1 MTRAAT
7 KKVLTVI
14 ALLGAYPIAGHAQ
27 TEGFTIT
34 GTVVDKSTGNPLQY
48 AVVGFPGQAS
58 WSLSDQNGAFNLTE
72 LESGPYRFVVLRRGY
87 YYADQNLHL
96 AGAVDIRIEMT
107 PEDASDPVGPGRIVG
122 RVLDQESGRPIE
134 GVTVAL
140 APTAQQTETDSR
152 GRFEIT
158 DVSTGALL
166 LQVRRVGYQPR
177 ADTIA
182 AFPGVT
188 VDVELTL
195 ATAAIP
201 LESITI
207 VARSPFLEAR
217 GFYRRAG
224 GGGWRANR
232 RVIEGVDPLELERMF
247 DRVAGVRVERDRFGG
262 TVLTSRRG
270 RRCVFGVFLDG
281 IRAPG
286 FDIGSLPP
294 DAVEALEV
302 YQDLHMPPEYS
313 HSCGVVLIWMRRAGR
328 EEFRNRNRR

>member
-14 ALLGAYPIAGHAQ
+14 ALLGAHPIAGQAQ

-48 AVVGFPGQAS
+48 AVVGLPGQES
-58 WSLSDQNGAFNLTE
+58 WSLSDQNGVFTLTG
-72 LESGPYRFVVLRRGY
+72 LEGGPDRFVVLRRGY
-87 YYADQNLHL
+87 NYADQNVRLTGPMDFRV
-96 AGAVDIRIEMT
+96 AMT
-107 PEDASDPVGPGRIVG
+107 PEDVSDPVGPGRVVG

-140 APTAQQTETDSR
+140 APTAQQAETDAH

-166 LQVRRVGYQPR
+166 LQVRRVGYRPR
-177 ADTIA
+177 VDTIA

-195 ATAAIP
+195 ATAALP
-201 LESITI
+201 LDPITI
-207 VARSPFLEAR
+207 VARSPFLVAR

-224 GGGWRANR
+224 GSGWQANR
-232 RVIEGVDPLELERMF
+232 TAIEAVDPRELERMF
-247 DRVAGVRVERDRFGG
+247 DPVAGVRVERDRFGG

-270 RRCVFGVFLDG
+270 RRCVFGVFIDG
-281 IRAPG
+281 MRAPG
-286 FDIGSLPP
+286 FDINSLPP

-302 YQDLHMPPEYS
+302 YQGLNIPPEYS
-313 HSCGVVLIWMRRAGR
+313 HSCGAVLIWMQRPGR
-328 EEFRNRNRR
+328 EEFRNRNQP

>member
-1 MTRAAT
+1 MTRAPT
-7 KKVLTVI
+7 KVLLAI
-14 ALLGAYPIAGHAQ
+14 ALLGAHPLAGHAQ
-27 TEGFTIT
+27 AEGFTIT

-58 WSLSDQNGAFNLTE
+58 WSLSDQNGVFTLTG
-72 LESGPYRFVVLRRGY
+72 LEGGPDRFVVVRRGY
-87 YYADQNLHL
+87 NYADHNVRLT
-96 AGAVDIRIEMT
+96 GPMDFRVEMT
-107 PEDASDPVGPGRIVG
+107 PEDVSAPVGPGRIVG

-140 APTAQQTETDSR
+140 APTAQQAETDAR

-177 ADTIA
+177 VDTIA

-195 ATAAIP
+195 ATAALP
-201 LESITI
+201 LDPITI

-224 GGGWRANR
+224 GSGWQANR
-232 RVIEGVDPLELERMF
+232 RAIEAIDPRELERMF

-286 FDIGSLPP
+286 FDINSLPP

-302 YQDLHMPPEYS
+302 YQDLNMPPEYS
-313 HSCGVVLIWMRRAGR
+313 HSCGVVLVWMRRPGR
-328 EEFRNRNRR
+328 GEFRNRNQS

>member
-1 MTRAAT
+1 MTRTAT

-14 ALLGAYPIAGHAQ
+14 ALLGAHPIASHAQ

-58 WSLSDQNGAFNLTE
+58 WSLSDQNGVFTLTG
-72 LESGPYRFVVLRRGY
+72 LEGGPDRFVVVRRGY
-87 YYADQNLHL
+87 NYADHNVRLT
-96 AGAVDIRIEMT
+96 GPMDFRVEMT
-107 PEDASDPVGPGRIVG
+107 PEDVSAPVGPGRIVG

-140 APTAQQTETDSR
+140 APTAQQAETDSR

-166 LQVRRVGYQPR
+166 LQVRRVGYLPR
-177 ADTIA
+177 VDTIVA
-182 AFPGVT
+182 LPEVT
-188 VDVELTL
+188 VDVELTI
-195 ATAAIP
+195 ATTALP
-201 LESITI
+201 LDRITI

-224 GGGWRANR
+224 GSGWQANR
-232 RVIEGVDPLELERMF
+232 IAIEAEDPRELERMF
-247 DRVAGVRVERDRFGG
+247 DRVAVVRVERDRFGG

-270 RRCVFGVFLDG
+270 TRCVFGVFLDG

-286 FDIGSLPP
+286 FNINTLPP
-294 DAVEALEV
+294 DAIEALEV
-302 YQDLHMPPEYS
+302 YQGQNVPPEYS

-328 EEFRNRNRR
+328 EEFRNRNQP

>member
-1 MTRAAT
+1 MTRAPT
-7 KKVLTVI
+7 KVLLAI
-14 ALLGAYPIAGHAQ
+14 ALLGAHPIAAHAQ
-27 TEGFTIT
+27 TEGFTVT

-48 AVVGFPGQAS
+48 TVVGFPGQAK
-58 WSLSDQNGAFNLTE
+58 WALSDQNGVFTIAE
-72 LESGPYRFVVLRRGY
+72 LEAGAYRFIVLHRGY
-87 YYADQNLHL
+87 YYADQNIQLT
-96 AGAVDIRIEMT
+96 GPVDIRVEMT

-140 APTAQQTETDSR
+140 APTAQQAETDAR
-152 GRFEIT
+152 GRFEIS
-158 DVSTGALL
+158 DVSAGALL

-177 ADTIA
+177 VDTIA

-188 VDVELTL
+188 LDVEFTL

-201 LESITI
+201 LEPITI
-207 VARSPFLEAR
+207 VARSPFLEGR

-224 GGGWRANR
+224 GGGWQANR
-232 RVIEGVDPLELERMF
+232 TAIEEVDPRELERMF

-262 TVLTSRRG
+262 TVLASRRG

-281 IRAPG
+281 MRAPG

-302 YQDLHMPPEYS
+302 YQDLNIPPEYS

-328 EEFRNRNRR
+328 EEFRNRNQP

>member
-14 ALLGAYPIAGHAQ
+14 ALLGAHPIAGHAQ
-27 TEGFTIT
+27 AEGFTIT

-58 WSLSDQNGAFNLTE
+58 WSLSDQNGVFNLTE
-72 LESGPYRFVVLRRGY
+72 LEGGPYRFVVVRRGY
-87 YYADQNLHL
+87 YYADQNIHL
-96 AGAVDIRIEMT
+96 AGPVDIRIEMT
-107 PEDASDPVGPGRIVG
+107 LEDASDPVGPGRIVG
-122 RVLDQESGRPIE
+122 RVLDQESRLPIE

-140 APTAQQTETDSR
+140 APTTQQAETDAR
-152 GRFEIT
+152 GRFEIN
-158 DVSTGALL
+158 DVSSGALL

-177 ADTIA
+177 VDTIA

-201 LESITI
+201 LEPISI
-207 VARSPFLEAR
+207 VARSPFLEGR

-224 GGGWRANR
+224 GSGWQANR
-232 RVIEGVDPLELERMF
+232 TAIEAVAPFELERMF
-247 DRVAGVRVERDRFGG
+247 DRVAGVRVERDRFGA

-286 FDIGSLPP
+286 FDINTLPP

-302 YQDLHMPPEYS
+302 YQGPNIPPEYS
-313 HSCGVVLIWMRRAGR
+313 HSCGAVLIWMRRSGR
-328 EEFRNRNRR
+328 EEFRNRNQP

>member
-1 MTRAAT
+1 MTRTAT

-14 ALLGAYPIAGHAQ
+14 ALLGAHPVVGHAQ
-27 TEGFTIT
+27 AETFTIT

-48 AVVGFPGQAS
+48 ALVGFPGQEA
-58 WSLSDQNGAFNLTE
+58 WSLSDENGVFNLTE
-72 LESGPYRFVVLRRGY
+72 LKGGPYRFIVLRRGY
-87 YYADQNLHL
+87 YYADDNIHL
-96 AGAVDIRIEMT
+96 TGPVDIRVVLS
-107 PEDASDPVGPGRIVG
+107 PEDVSAPVGPGRVVG
-122 RVLDQESGRPIE
+122 RVLDQESGRPIK
-134 GVTVAL
+134 GATVTL
-140 APTAQQTETDSR
+140 APTAQQTETDAR

-158 DVSTGALL
+158 DVSPGALL
-166 LQVRRVGYQPR
+166 LQARRVGYQPR
-177 ADTIA
+177 VDTIA

-195 ATAAIP
+195 ATAALP
-201 LESITI
+201 LDPITI

-224 GGGWRANR
+224 GSGWQANR
-232 RVIEGVDPLELERMF
+232 RAIEAIDPRELERMF

-286 FDIGSLPP
+286 FDINTLPP

-302 YQDLHMPPEYS
+302 YQGVNIPPEYS

-328 EEFRNRNRR
+328 EEFRNRNQS